1 MAGSVRVES
10 VSVCANESGK
20 NHNKSN
26 IQRVDS
32 VLRARGSFRVGSSA
46 VYRGGL

>member
-1 MAGSVRVES
+1 MAKVES
-10 VSVCANESGK
+10 VRASERGK

-46 VYRGGL
+46 AYREGL